1 MIIVHTLQWIFIC
14 VCVPLF
20 GLLLYSLF
28 KAWREDVPPAPPPPE
43 IPHHQADT
51 EYRRGYSNGWDDGYE
66 YAGDEDSE
74 ALASCCSMTSEPADF
89 DDDAEAPS

>member
-1 MIIVHTLQWIFIC
+1 MHVIVVHTLQWIFIC

-28 KAWREDVPPAPPPPE
+28 KAWREDVPPALE
-43 IPHHQADT
+43 APHHEDT
-51 EYRRGYSNGWDDGYE
+51 EYRRGYSNGWEDGYE

-74 ALASCCSMTSEPADF
+74 ALATSCSMTHEAADF
-89 DDDAEAPS
+89 DDDGEVPS

>member
-1 MIIVHTLQWIFIC
+1 MIVVHTLQWIFIC

-28 KAWREDVPPAPPPPE
+28 KAWREQPVASFAQTPPDVA
-43 IPHHQADT
+43 AA
-51 EYRRGYSNGWDDGYE
+51 EYRRGYADGWADGTDYTNE
-66 YAGDEDSE
+66 ENRGE
-74 ALASCCSMTSEPADF
+74 AAEANCCSMIPF